1 LSLLLLSISLR
12 AVPVAA
18 FRAHRRRCLGEDT
31 HACSVCEEPVE
42 RLRLELHECECAQ
55 RADQRE
61 EQRRADVRATR
72 VQLHQTG
79 TLTASQLAALQ
90 SIEQSAA
97 ALSAAAEAGVLAR
110 VQSLGY
116 TAADL
121 RKALAFVRDAAPI
134 VIHVNL
140 SKRMQVRQMR
150 PERGFQLCGS
160 MRREE

>member
-1 LSLLLLSISLR
+1 MR
-12 AVPVAA
+12 AA
-18 FRAHRRRCLGEDT
+18 
-31 HACSVCEEPVE
+31 
-42 RLRLELHECECAQ
+42 
-55 RADQRE
+55 
-61 EQRRADVRATR
+61 R
-72 VQLHQTG
+72 VQLQHSG
-79 TLTASQLAALQ
+79 TLTTAQLAALQ

-116 TAADL
+116 AAADL